1 MHDINWIRNNPEL
14 FDQALARRKVSPVS
28 AELLEIDK
36 LYRKEVTQLQ
46 QLQHVRND
54 VSKAI
59 GQIKD
64 KSGSEFVK
72 AKEAVELVNHD
83 IEKLKVVI
91 DKLEEKLKSILECL
105 PNILAD
111 DVPDGE
117 DENDAVEIT
126 KWGVPRKFDFQPKH
140 HFEIGEELGMMDFE
154 QTAVMSGSR
163 FVTLKA
169 DLARMERALANFML
183 DIHTKEYGYMEVS
196 PPVLVKDQAM
206 YGVGQLPKFAEDSF
220 QTTNG
225 YRLIPTSE
233 VSLTNLV
240 ADKIVNQAELPMR
253 FTAFSNCFRSEAGSA
268 GKDTRGMIRMHQFSK
283 VELVCISDKENYHAE
298 YENLVNAAGEILKR
312 LELPHRRVVLCSVDT
327 GFSAEKTFDF
337 EVWLPGQDKY
347 REVSSCS
354 IFAQFQGRRMKA
366 KYRDEHKETNH
377 VYTMNGSGLAIGRT
391 IVAILENNQNE
402 DGSVEVPH
410 ALRPYMNGQTRIHK
424 LS

>member
-1 MHDINWIRNNPEL
+1 MHDINWIRSNPEL
-14 FDQALARRKVSPVS
+14 FDQALARRKVDQVS
-28 AELLEIDK
+28 TKILEIDE
-36 LYRKEVTQLQ
+36 LRRKEVTKLQ
-46 QLQHVRND
+46 QLQHIRKHA
-54 VSKAI
+54 SKGI
-59 GQIKD
+59 GLGKD
-64 KSGSEFVK
+64 KSEFD
-72 AKEAVELVNHD
+72 KEGVRKERRK
-83 IEKLKVVI
+83 IEESKIVI
-91 DKLEEKLKSILECL
+91 DKHEKELQSILECL

-126 KWGVPRKFDFQPKH
+126 RWGVPRKFDFQPKH

-233 VSLTNLV
+233 VPLTNLV
-240 ADKIVNQAELPMR
+240 ADKIVNQSELPMR
-253 FTAFSNCFRSEAGSA
+253 FAAFSNCFRSEAGSA

-298 YENLVNAAGEILKR
+298 YENLVNAAGEILRR

-347 REVSSCS
+347 REISSCS

-366 KYRDEHKETNH
+366 KYRDDHKETHH

-410 ALRPYMNGQTRIHK
+410 ALRPYMNGQSRIQK
-424 LS
+424 L

>member
-1 MHDINWIRNNPEL
+1 MHDIDWIRNNPEL
-14 FDQALARRKVSPVS
+14 FDRALARRKVNSVS
-28 AELLEIDK
+28 AEILEIDK
-36 LYRKEVTQLQ
+36 LHRREVTQLQ
-46 QLQHVRND
+46 QLQHERND
-54 VSKAI
+54 KSKAI

-64 KSGSEFVK
+64 KSGSEFAK
-72 AKEAVELVNHD
+72 AKEAVELVNNE
-83 IEKLKVVI
+83 IEELKIVI
-91 DKLEEKLKSILECL
+91 DGLEEKLKSTLECL

-117 DENDAVEIT
+117 DENDSVEIV
-126 KWGVPRKFDFQPKH
+126 KWGEPRKFDFKPRH

-233 VSLTNLV
+233 VPLTNLV
-240 ADKIVNQAELPMR
+240 ADKIVSKSELPMR

-298 YENLVNAAGEILKR
+298 YEKLVDAAGEILRR

-327 GFSAEKTFDF
+327 GFSSEKTFDF
-337 EVWLPGQDKY
+337 EVWLPGQNKY

-366 KYRDEHKETNH
+366 KYRDENKETH
-377 VYTMNGSGLAIGRT
+377 YVYTMNGSGLAIGRT
-391 IVAILENNQNE
+391 IVAILENNQNA
-402 DGSVEVPH
+402 DGSVEIPL

-424 LS
+424 IS